1 MSNQFKKKEKESD
14 THSWEKVER
23 KLPDGF
29 SYYYL
34 ICKECHL
41 VRYPGPELQKI
52 QDYSKKNL
60 FLSVR
65 DWILLFLHI
74 GESIYIDNPKKNY
87 IAGITRFQKMLF
99 LIFYEF
105 APENDIPTEN
115 PGFYGYKYG
124 PYSDIIDEAIDFLIS
139 NEDIIVTGVK
149 SSSKE
154 KFSLTDKGNEK
165 AKNILSKLTQQQR
178 KKLVKFRLYWDQKT
192 TKGLLKRI
200 YSDKRYSSFLDKS
213 IILDD
218 LFPGRKLY
226 RRRG

>member
-1 MSNQFKKKEKESD
+1 MSNQSKKKEKESE

-29 SYYYL
+29 RYNYL

-65 DWILLFLHI
+65 DWILLLLHI
-74 GESIYIDNPKKNY
+74 GESIYIDNSKKNY

-105 APENDIPTEN
+105 APENNIPTEN

-124 PYSDIIDEAIDFLIS
+124 PFSDLIDEAIDFLIDD
-139 NEDIIVTGVK
+139 EDITATGRK

-154 KFSLTDKGNEK
+154 KFSLTEKGNKK
-165 AKNILSKLTQQQR
+165 AKNILSKLTREQK
-178 KKLVKFRLYWDQKT
+178 KKLMDFRMYWDQKT

-200 YSDKRYSSFLDKS
+200 YSDKRYSDFLDKS
-213 IILDD
+213 VILDD
-218 LFPGRKLY
+218 LFPGRKLH

>member
-1 MSNQFKKKEKESD
+1 MSNQHKKREKELD
-14 THSWEKVER
+14 AHSWEKAER

-34 ICKECHL
+34 ICKKCHL
-41 VRYPGPELQKI
+41 VRYPSSELQKI

-65 DWILLFLHI
+65 DWVILLLNI

-99 LIFYEF
+99 LVFYEF

-124 PYSDIIDEAIDFLIS
+124 PYSDLIDEAIDFLIN
-139 NEDIIVTGVK
+139 NEDIVVTGRK

-154 KFSLTDKGNEK
+154 KFSLTEKGNKK
-165 AKNILSKLTQQQR
+165 AKNVLSKLTREQ
-178 KKLVKFRLYWDQKT
+178 KNKLAEFRMYWDQKT

-200 YSDKRYSSFLDKS
+200 YSDKRYSDFLNKS
-213 IILDD
+213 VILND